1 VLDRNIKSSHINN
14 YFDFLDSIKSI
25 FKVISSFIKTCQEF
39 GIFDCFAII
48 EFCVNPIPASL
59 NTKEI
64 KTAMKTLKY
73 FSEDERARLLY
84 MESVERERE
93 ALTIKK
99 R

>member
-1 VLDRNIKSSHINN
+1 
-14 YFDFLDSIKSI
+14 
-25 FKVISSFIKTCQEF
+25 
-39 GIFDCFAII
+39 
-48 EFCVNPIPASL
+48 
-59 NTKEI
+59 
-64 KTAMKTLKY
+64 MKTLKY